1 MLNRFHYLPVGLFV
15 RPALRGF
22 YFLTV
27 ELPSLAAEFPSFI
40 RNLPTLFK
48 MVLRYNVRNLFVRW
62 RITLLTALAFTLV
75 IGLLTV
81 MRAFVNG
88 MYRLTEGSGD
98 PANVMV
104 LADGA
109 TDELFSNLGYGD
121 ISEVELHDGV
131 LHDED
136 GKPLA
141 SWEIYV
147 LANQP
152 IPNAPPTGRQ
162 RRFIQVRGV
171 NDPARSGR
179 VHNLNLK
186 EGAWFSAAGVGPLPD
201 GGTAIQAVI
210 GQGIAKELGKDKGD
224 GKGPLTPGD
233 RFELGGRTWI
243 VSGVLNSGESTFDS
257 EVWGKRDLVGSL
269 YGKASYTT
277 VVLRTKDAAASKEL
291 ATDLSANYKKPA
303 VNAKPEPEY
312 YESLNSTN
320 QGFLFAIRFVAG
332 VMAVGGVFGVMNT
345 MFAAISQRTRDI
357 GVLRILGYGR
367 LHVLV
372 SFFLEALVLAILGG
386 LMGCAIGLLA
396 DGRTATS
403 IISSGQGGGKS
414 IVLRLSVDGTVLTE
428 AMIFAVAMGCI
439 GGILPALSA
448 MRLKPLE
455 SLR

>member
-1 MLNRFHYLPVGLFV
+1 MQLFH
-15 RPALRGF
+15 ALA
-22 YFLTV
+22 LTG
-27 ELPSLAAEFPSFI
+27 
-40 RNLPTLFK
+40 K

-62 RITLLTALAFTLV
+62 RITLLTAMAFMLV

-88 MYRLTEGSGD
+88 MYKLTESSGD

-121 ISEVELHDGV
+121 VKEVELRDGV
-131 LHDED
+131 LRDED
-136 GKPLA
+136 NKPLA

-152 IPNAPPTGRQ
+152 VAARPQADPGISDRVWQTVREFFAGKQAQRQ

-171 NDPARSGR
+171 DDPARSGR
-179 VHNLNLK
+179 VHNLRLF
-186 EGAWFSAAGVGPLPD
+186 EGGAWFSAAGVGPLPD
-201 GGTAIQAVI
+201 GSNAIQAVI
-210 GQGIAKELGKDKGD
+210 GQGLARELGKDKGD
-224 GKGPLTPGD
+224 GTQPLVANDT
-233 RFELGGRTWI
+233 FELGGRTWV
-243 VSGVLNSGESTFDS
+243 VSGVMQSAGSTFDS

-277 VVLRTKDAAASKEL
+277 VVLRSRDAIAAKAL
-291 ATDLSANYKKPA
+291 AVDLTANYKKPA

-320 QGFLFAIRFVAG
+320 QGFLFAIRFVAV
-332 VMAVGGVFGVMNT
+332 VMAIGGIFGIMNT

-367 LHVLV
+367 MHVLL
-372 SFFLEALVLAILGG
+372 SFFIEAMILATVGG
-386 LMGCAIGLLA
+386 LLGCAVGMLA
-396 DGRTATS
+396 DGVSATS
-403 IISSGQGGGKS
+403 IVSSGQGGGGKS
-414 IVLRLSVDGTVLTE
+414 IMLKLVVDHTVLIE
-428 AMIFAVAMGCI
+428 AMAFALAMGCI
-439 GGILPALSA
+439 GGLLPALSA
-448 MRLKPLE
+448 MRLRPLE

>member
-1 MLNRFHYLPVGLFV
+1 M
-15 RPALRGF
+15 RPFNVLALMGK
-22 YFLTV
+22 L
-27 ELPSLAAEFPSFI
+27 
-40 RNLPTLFK
+40 
-48 MVLRYNVRNLFVRW
+48 VLRYNVRNLFVRW

-88 MYRLTEGSGD
+88 MYKLTEGSGD

-121 ISEVELHDGV
+121 VKEIELRDGV
-131 LHDED
+131 LRDEAD
-136 GKPLA
+136 KPLA
-141 SWEIYV
+141 SWEIYI

-152 IPNAPPTGRQ
+152 MASRPAPELSGAGRLWQTIREGIAGKQAQRQ

-171 NDPARSGR
+171 DDPARSGR
-179 VHNLNLK
+179 VHNLQLF
-186 EGAWFSAAGVGPLPD
+186 EGGAWFSAAGVGTLPN
-201 GGTAIQAVI
+201 GESAVQAVI
-210 GQGIAKELGKDKGD
+210 GQGLARELGKDKGD
-224 GKGPLTPGD
+224 GTRPLDPGD
-233 RFELGGRTWI
+233 TFELGGRVW
-243 VSGVLNSGESTFDS
+243 VVAGVMRSAGSTFDS

-277 VVLRTKDAAASKEL
+277 VVLRTRDAAASKAL
-291 ATDLSANYKKPA
+291 AADLTANYKKPA
-303 VNAKPEPEY
+303 VNAKQEPEY

-320 QGFLFAIRFVAG
+320 QGFLYAIRFVAV
-332 VMAVGGVFGVMNT
+332 VMAIGGIFGIMNT

-372 SFFLEALVLAILGG
+372 SFFIEAMIVAIVGG
-386 LMGCAIGLLA
+386 LMGCAVGMMA
-396 DGRTATS
+396 DGLTATS
-403 IISSGQGGGKS
+403 IVSSGQGGGGKS
-414 IVLRLSVDGTVLTE
+414 VMLKLVVDADVLTE
-428 AMIFAVAMGCI
+428 AMGFALAMGCI
-439 GGILPALSA
+439 GGLLPALSA
-448 MRLKPLE
+448 MRLRPLE

>member
-1 MLNRFHYLPVGLFV
+1 MKIV
-15 RPALRGF
+15 
-22 YFLTV
+22 
-27 ELPSLAAEFPSFI
+27 
-40 RNLPTLFK
+40 RNLSLMAK
-48 MVLRYNVRNLFVRW
+48 MVLRYNVRNLIVRW

-88 MYRLTEGSGD
+88 MYTLTEGSGD

-121 ISEVELHDGV
+121 IKEAELRDGV
-131 LHDED
+131 LRDQED
-136 GKPLA
+136 KPLA
-141 SWEIYV
+141 SWEIYI

-152 IPNAPPTGRQ
+152 IVKRAEADPGSIARFWRSTRELFMGKQAERQ

-171 NDPARSGR
+171 DDPARSGR
-179 VHNLNLK
+179 VHNLPLLD
-186 EGAWFSAAGVGPLPD
+186 GGSWFSAAGVGPLPD
-201 GGTAIQAVI
+201 GSSAIQAVI
-210 GQGIAKELGKDKGD
+210 GQGLARELGKDKGD
-224 GKGPLTPGD
+224 GTLPLVAGD
-233 RFELGGRTWI
+233 TFDLGGRTWI
-243 VSGVLNSGESTFDS
+243 VSGVMQSGGSTFDS

-277 VVLRTKDAAASKEL
+277 VVLRTRDAATAKAL
-291 ATDLSANYKKPA
+291 AADLTTNYKKPA

-320 QGFLFAIRFVAG
+320 QGFLFAIRFVAV
-332 VMAVGGVFGVMNT
+332 VMAIGGIFGIMNT

-372 SFFLEALVLAILGG
+372 AFFVEAMIVAIIGG
-386 LMGCAIGLLA
+386 LLGCAIGMLA
-396 DGRTATS
+396 DGQAATS
-403 IISSGQGGGKS
+403 FASSGQGGGKS
-414 IVLRLSVDGTVLTE
+414 VMLKLVVDRGVLAE
-428 AMIFAVAMGCI
+428 AMGFALVMGCI
-439 GGILPALSA
+439 GGLLPALSA

-455 SLR
+455 ALR

>member
-1 MLNRFHYLPVGLFV
+1 MRSLSRLLVATAVLFV
-15 RPALRGF
+15 
-22 YFLTV
+22 V
-27 ELPSLAAEFPSFI
+27 ELPSMVAELPHFL

-48 MVLRYNVRNLFVRW
+48 MVLRYNIRNLLVRW
-62 RITLLTALAFTLV
+62 RITLLTAMAFTMV
-75 IGLLTV
+75 IGLLIV

-88 MYRLTEGSGD
+88 MYKLTEGSGD

-121 ISEVELHDGV
+121 VKELELHDGIV
-131 LHDED
+131 RDEE

-171 NDPARSGR
+171 DDPVRSGR
-179 VHNLNLK
+179 VHNLPLF
-186 EGAWFSAAGVGPLPD
+186 EGGAWFSAAGVAPLPE
-201 GGTAIQAVI
+201 GGTAIQAVV
-210 GQGIAKELGKDKGD
+210 GQGLARELGKDKGD
-224 GKGPLTPGD
+224 GSKPLVAGD
-233 RFELGGRTWI
+233 TFELGGRTW
-243 VSGVLNSGESTFDS
+243 VLSGVMQSGGSTFDS

-277 VVLRTKDAAASKEL
+277 VVVRTANAEAAQNL
-291 ATDLSANYKKPA
+291 AKDLSANYKKPA
-303 VNAKPEPEY
+303 VNAKQETEY

-320 QGFLFAIRFVAG
+320 LGFLFAIRFVAV
-332 VMAVGGVFGVMNT
+332 VMAVGGVFGIMNT
-345 MFAAISQRTRDI
+345 MFAAISQRIRDI
-357 GVLRILGYGR
+357 AVLRILGFGK
-367 LHVLV
+367 LHILV
-372 SFFLEALVLAILGG
+372 SFFFEALVLAILGG
-386 LMGCAIGLLA
+386 ILGCAVGMIA

-403 IISSGQGGGKS
+403 IVSSGQGGGGKS
-414 IVLRLSVDGTVLTE
+414 IVLKLIVDASVLAEGMV
-428 AMIFAVAMGCI
+428 FAIGMGCI
-439 GGILPALSA
+439 GGLLPALSA
-448 MRLKPLE
+448 MRLKILD

>member
-1 MLNRFHYLPVGLFV
+1 MFLVRFLLSVLH
-15 RPALRGF
+15 ALI
-22 YFLTV
+22 V
-27 ELPSLAAEFPSFI
+27 DLPSLLAEIPDFV

-88 MYRLTEGSGD
+88 MYKLTEGSGD

-121 ISEVELHDGV
+121 VKEVELRDGV
-131 LHDED
+131 ARDEEN
-136 GKPLA
+136 KPLA

-171 NDPARSGR
+171 DDPKRSGR
-179 VHNLNLK
+179 VHNLPLI
-186 EGAWFSAAGVGPLPD
+186 EGGAWFSSAGVGPLPD
-201 GGTAIQAVI
+201 GGTAIQGVI
-210 GQGIAKELGKDKGD
+210 GHGMAKELGKDKGD
-224 GKGPLTPGD
+224 GTEPLVPGD
-233 RFELGGRTWI
+233 RFELGGRTW
-243 VSGVLNSGESTFDS
+243 VVCGVMQSGGSTFDS

-277 VVLRTKDAAASKEL
+277 VVLRTKDADAAQTL
-291 ATDLSANYKKPA
+291 ADDLSANYKKPA
-303 VNAKPEPEY
+303 VNAKPEPKY

-320 QGFLFAIRFVAG
+320 QGFLFAIRFVSV
-332 VMAVGGVFGVMNT
+332 VMAIGGVFGVMNT

-367 LHVLV
+367 LHVLA
-372 SFFLEALVLAILGG
+372 SFFMEALVLAALGG
-386 LMGCAIGLLA
+386 LLGCAVGMLA
-396 DGRTATS
+396 DGRSATS

-414 IVLRLSVDGTVLTE
+414 VVLNLIVDGKVIAE
-428 AMIFAVAMGCI
+428 GMIFALVMGCV

-448 MRLKPLE
+448 MRLRPLD
-455 SLR
+455 SIR

>member
-1 MLNRFHYLPVGLFV
+1 MFLVRFVLSIAHLVV
-15 RPALRGF
+15 VDAPALI
-22 YFLTV
+22 
-27 ELPSLAAEFPSFI
+27 AEIPSFV

-48 MVLRYNVRNLFVRW
+48 MVVRYNVRNLFVRW

-88 MYRLTEGSGD
+88 MYKLTEGSGD

-121 ISEVELHDGV
+121 IKEVELHEGI
-131 LHDED
+131 LRDEQN
-136 GKPLA
+136 KPLA

-152 IPNAPPTGRQ
+152 IPNAPPTGRR

-171 NDPARSGR
+171 DDPERSGR
-179 VHNLNLK
+179 VYNLPLF
-186 EGAWFSAAGVGPLPD
+186 EGGAWFSAAGVGPLPD
-201 GGTAIQAVI
+201 GGTAVQAVI

-224 GKGPLTPGD
+224 GTQPLAPGD
-233 RFELGGRTWI
+233 RFELGGRTW
-243 VSGVLNSGESTFDS
+243 VVAGVMQSGGSTFDS

-277 VVLRTKDAAASKEL
+277 AVLRTKDAEAARAL

-320 QGFLFAIRFVAG
+320 QGFLFAIRFVAV
-332 VMAVGGVFGVMNT
+332 VMAVGGVFGIMNT

-357 GVLRILGYGR
+357 GVLRILGYTR

-372 SFFLEALVLAILGG
+372 SFFLEALVLAIIGG
-386 LMGCAIGLLA
+386 LLGCAVGMLA

-414 IVLRLSVDGTVLTE
+414 VVLKLVVDGKVLAE
-428 AMIFAVAMGCI
+428 GMVFALAMGCV

-448 MRLKPLE
+448 MRLRPLE

>member
-1 MLNRFHYLPVGLFV
+1 MRLLHGL
-15 RPALRGF
+15 ALTG
-22 YFLTV
+22 
-27 ELPSLAAEFPSFI
+27 
-40 RNLPTLFK
+40 K

-62 RITLLTALAFTLV
+62 RITLLTALAFMLV

-88 MYRLTEGSGD
+88 MYKLTEGSGD

-121 ISEVELHDGV
+121 VKEVELRDGIRR
-131 LHDED
+131 DEE

-141 SWEIYV
+141 SWEIYI

-152 IPNAPPTGRQ
+152 VAERAPTDPGAVGRIWQ
-162 RRFIQVRGV
+162 SLREVFVGKQARRARRFIQVRGV
-171 NDPARSGR
+171 DDPARSGR
-179 VHNLNLK
+179 VHNLKLIDG
-186 EGAWFSAAGVGPLPD
+186 GAWFSAAGVGPLPD
-201 GGTAIQAVI
+201 GSSAVQAVI
-210 GQGIAKELGKDKGD
+210 GQGLARELGKDRGD
-224 GKGPLTPGD
+224 GTQPLGPNDT
-233 RFELGGRTWI
+233 FELGGRTW
-243 VSGVLNSGESTFDS
+243 VVAGVMQSAGSTFDS

-277 VVLRTKDAAASKEL
+277 VVVRTRDADSAKALAA
-291 ATDLSANYKKPA
+291 DLTANYKKPA

-320 QGFLFAIRFVAG
+320 QGFLFAVRFVAI
-332 VMAVGGVFGVMNT
+332 VMAIGGIFGIMNT

-372 SFFLEALVLAILGG
+372 SFFIEAMIVATVGG
-386 LMGCAIGLLA
+386 LAGCAIGMFA
-396 DGRTATS
+396 DGVTATS
-403 IISSGQGGGKS
+403 IMSSGQGGAGKS
-414 IVLRLSVDGTVLTE
+414 VMLKLVVDHNVLIE
-428 AMIFAVAMGCI
+428 AMGFALAMGCI
-439 GGILPALSA
+439 GGLLPALSA
-448 MRLKPLE
+448 MRLRPLE

>member
-1 MLNRFHYLPVGLFV
+1 MFFFRAPRALIHFLF
-15 RPALRGF
+15 
-22 YFLTV
+22 V
-27 ELPSLAAEFPSFI
+27 ELPGLVAESPDFVH
-40 RNLPTLFK
+40 NLPTLFK
-48 MVLRYNVRNLFVRW
+48 MVVRYNVRNLFVRW

-88 MYRLTEGSGD
+88 MYKLTEGSGD

-121 ISEVELHDGV
+121 IKEVELRDGV
-131 LHDED
+131 LRDEEN
-136 GKPLA
+136 KPLA

-152 IPNAPPTGRQ
+152 IPNAPPTGRR

-171 NDPARSGR
+171 DDPARAGR
-179 VHNLNLK
+179 VHNLSLYDG
-186 EGAWFSAAGVGPLPD
+186 GAWFSPAGVGPLPD
-201 GGTAIQAVI
+201 GGSAVQAVI

-224 GKGPLTPGD
+224 GSQALVPGD
-233 RFELGGRTWI
+233 VFELGGRTWV
-243 VSGVLNSGESTFDS
+243 VSGVMRSGGSTFDS

-277 VVLRTKDAAASKEL
+277 VVLRTRDAESAKALAA
-291 ATDLSANYKKPA
+291 DLTTNYKKPA

-320 QGFLFAIRFVAG
+320 QGFLFAIRFVAV
-332 VMAVGGVFGVMNT
+332 VMAIGGVFGVMNT

-367 LHVLV
+367 LHILV
-372 SFFLEALVLAILGG
+372 SFFIEAVVLAVIGG
-386 LMGCAIGLLA
+386 VLGCAAGMLFNGA
-396 DGRTATS
+396 TATS

-414 IVLRLSVDGTVLTE
+414 VVLKLVVDGPVLAE
-428 AMIFAVAMGCI
+428 GMVFAVAMGCL
-439 GGILPALSA
+439 GGLLPALSA
-448 MRLKPLE
+448 MRLRPLE